1 LGRAGEVAGR
11 VVALVLAAALAG
23 PCAAAAAPAGVASA
37 RQVQLGPQIQPDVA
51 EGTRIAQALVRLD
64 GTTGNPETD
73 RALVQRLQAQ
83 IDALRD
89 VPLQRLVV
97 DGLLQKIRRVEHVA
111 DASYAVFQS
120 VPSGRVVLVIT
131 AVATAAPGE
140 RPAAAPDGFLVTG
153 KATSLPVLYRDDHS
167 LLKLILNGGV
177 GAYATSNPF
186 FGHADLFT
194 KGNLAASHTAGP
206 GSTAWAESYVEAGIG
221 GVTRLADTPLYPYG
235 AVTYLQSF
243 SWGQD
248 IYDSGFRRHGAFEQA
263 YAGVVVDLPGE
274 SKGNALNV
282 SAGRQIYQLRQ
293 GFLVSKIPGST
304 NLGRLAALWLGPR
317 LAFDRTAVATLRYDA
332 FSAEG
337 IMLEPT
343 EFPGMET
350 RTRLAGATIGYNDG
364 KVVDAALTYL
374 EAPRSVKSYLAPD
387 GSVLTTREG
396 VRTISPSVWLTD
408 LFGVDG
414 LWFKSEFAWQTHER
428 IDMSAYAYALWPG
441 YRAESLSWKPGI
453 SYRYTVFSGDDP
465 ATAKYERYDPLLSG
479 GQNNYVPGMLLSSVL
494 LNSNIRGHRVALTAN
509 PDEQVGLTLEYSTY
523 RAIEYNNAGG
533 IGPLQQLSSK
543 DLAQEL
549 DLFCSVYASKNL
561 YVQAV
566 FAAALPGAA
575 IKDAVGGSTRNWYAA
590 QLSLYLSF

>member
-1 LGRAGEVAGR
+1 MGRAGEVAGR
-11 VVALVLAAALAG
+11 VVALVLAVGLAG
-23 PCAAAAAPAGVASA
+23 GPSAAADGAAGAASA
-37 RQVQLGPQIQPDVA
+37 RPVLLGTQVQPDVA
-51 EGTRIAQALVRLD
+51 EGTRIAQAQVRLD
-64 GTTGNPETD
+64 GTTGNPEQD
-73 RALVQRLQAQ
+73 RALAQRLQGLVG
-83 IDALRD
+83 ALRD
-89 VPLQRLVV
+89 VPMQRLVV
-97 DGLLQKIRRVEHVA
+97 DGVLQKVRRVEQVA
-111 DASYAVFQS
+111 EASYAVFQS
-120 VPSGRVVLVIT
+120 VPAGRVVLVVT
-131 AVATAAPGE
+131 AVVTAAAG
-140 RPAAAPDGFLVTG
+140 APSARRDGVLVTG
-153 KATSLPVLYRDDHS
+153 KAASLPVLYRDDQS

-194 KGNLAASHTAGP
+194 RGNVAASHPAGP

-235 AVTYLQSF
+235 AVTYLQTF

-248 IYDSGFRRHGAFEQA
+248 IYDSGFRHHGAFEQA

-317 LAFDRTAVATLRYDA
+317 LAFDRTVVATLKYDA

-337 IMLEPT
+337 IVLEPT
-343 EFPGMET
+343 EFPGAET
-350 RTRLAGATIGYNDG
+350 RTRLAGATVGYDDG
-364 KVVDAALTYL
+364 EIVNAALTYL
-374 EAPRSVKSYLAPD
+374 EAPRSLRSYLAPD

-396 VRTISPSVWLTD
+396 LRTISPSVWLTD
-408 LFGVDG
+408 LFGVQG
-414 LWFKSEFAWQTHER
+414 LWFKGEFAWQTHER
-428 IDMSAYAYALWPG
+428 IDMSAYAFALWPG
-441 YRAESLSWKPGI
+441 YRAESLPWKPGL
-453 SYRYTVFSGDDP
+453 SYRYTLFSGDDP

-494 LNSNIRGHRVALTAN
+494 LNSNMRGHRVALTAN
-509 PDEQVGLTLEYSTY
+509 PTEQVGLTLEYSTY
-523 RAIEYNNAGG
+523 RAIEYNNRGA

-549 DLFCSVYASKNL
+549 DLFCGIYASKNL

-566 FAAALPGAA
+566 LAAAFPGAA
-575 IKDAVGGSTRNWYAA
+575 IRDAVGGSTRNWYAA
-590 QLSLYLSF
+590 QLSLYLAF